1 MRIVAALNFVFKKMA
16 GILCKST
23 YKLFELA
30 NEINSSI
37 CPLLSPSVGSNVPV
51 VVLLLL
57 MMLAACSKRQLIGA
71 FSLSMLCEIR

>member
-1 MRIVAALNFVFKKMA
+1 MCIVAALNCVFKKMTW
-16 GILCKST
+16 ILCKST
-23 YKLFELA
+23 HKLFESA
-30 NEINSSI
+30 NEVNSSI
-37 CPLLSPSVGSNVPV
+37 YPLLSPSVGSNVPV

>member
-1 MRIVAALNFVFKKMA
+1 MCIVAALNCVFKKMTW
-16 GILCKST
+16 ILCKST
-23 YKLFELA
+23 HKLFESA
-30 NEINSSI
+30 NEVNSSI
-37 CPLLSPSVGSNVPV
+37 CPLLLPSVGSNVPV